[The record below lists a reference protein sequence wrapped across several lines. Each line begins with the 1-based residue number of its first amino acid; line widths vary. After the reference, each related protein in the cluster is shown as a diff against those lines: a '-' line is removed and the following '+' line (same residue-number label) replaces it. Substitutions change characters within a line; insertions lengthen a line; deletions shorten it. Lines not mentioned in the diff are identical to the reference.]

1 MNSVEYGVVLASSF
15 KRCVKNYKKRYR
27 SVREDARNA
36 IDTILRDPQVG
47 NVIPGGGGVRKLEV
61 LNTDLQKG
69 KKGGYRLLYL
79 VKNDPEPTIYLVL
92 LYAKSEQADVT
103 NYELRQL
110 LNELD

>member
-1 MNSVEYGVVLASSF
+1 VEYRVVLATSF
-15 KRCVKNYKKRYR
+15 KRCVKRYKKHYR

-36 IDTILRDPQVG
+36 IDSILEDPQVG

-61 LNTDLQKG
+61 KNTDLQRG
-69 KKGGYRLLYL
+69 KKGGYRLLYS
-79 VKNDPEPTIYLVL
+79 VRNDPEPTIYLIL
-92 LYAKSEQADVT
+92 LYAKSDQADVT